1 MLFHDD
7 RAPHRPLA
15 LDGTEKTDKKADP
28 AKSDAPKADKEPIPP
43 PKRFVTHH
51 KGSFH
56 GAKLNY
62 TVTAGETHLTDADGK
77 PRASL
82 FTFAYIRDGAGDPAK
97 RPVTFL
103 FNGGPG
109 SASLWLHMGAF
120 GPRRIVVPGD
130 GTGAGVG
137 PYTVVDN
144 PLCPLDQTDLI
155 FIDPVGTGYSKV
167 LGEMKPE
174 EAWGLDGDA
183 GIIGDFI
190 KRWLTEHKRW
200 ASPRYMAGESYGT
213 TRAVA
218 VAGKLQGGL
227 AGVAFNG
234 LALISVILD
243 FHTARFEKG
252 NTLPD
257 VSYLPTYAATAHHY
271 GLVTPVPKDRA
282 QFLDEARTFA
292 IEEYA
297 PALLAGSRLD
307 PTKRKRVLKKL
318 ARFSGLSEAWLDR
331 SNLRIDPSRFRKEL
345 LRERGVVLG
354 RFDTRYQGKDYD
366 HVGEYP
372 DNDPS
377 AYAID
382 SAYVSAINDYL
393 GRQLTV
399 EMDRPYMIF
408 NRTAINKWDWHG
420 PKGEQPS
427 WPGYVNVAPELGRIQ
442 RENAGVKVLMANGL
456 FDLATPF
463 FAVENTIAGNGID
476 WNRVTMRYY
485 DAGHLMYVHEP
496 SFDALIADFRAL
508 VASA

>member
-190 KRWLTEHKRW
+190 KRWLTENKRW
-200 ASPRYMAGESYGT
+200 DSPRYMLGESYGT

-227 AGVAFNG
+227 AGVAVEAPG
-234 LALISVILD
+234 LLGLHLAQHLAV
-243 FHTARFEKG
+243 AG
-252 NTLPD
+252 PD
-257 VSYLPTYAATAHHY
+257 RIDEHQI
-271 GLVTPVPKDRA
+271 GLVERA
-282 QFLDEARTFA
+282 ERIVDDGIGADAGAGAVARHYDA
-292 IEEYA
+292 
-297 PALLAGSRLD
+297 
-307 PTKRKRVLKKL
+307 
-318 ARFSGLSEAWLDR
+318 ARAEGAHMQPQRGGTGTAVEQ
-331 SNLRIDPSRFRKEL
+331 
-345 LRERGVVLG
+345 ERH
-354 RFDTRYQGKDYD
+354 R
-366 HVGEYP
+366 
-372 DNDPS
+372 
-377 AYAID
+377 A
-382 SAYVSAINDYL
+382 
-393 GRQLTV
+393 
-399 EMDRPYMIF
+399 
-408 NRTAINKWDWHG
+408 
-420 PKGEQPS
+420 
-427 WPGYVNVAPELGRIQ
+427 LGRI
-442 RENAGVKVLMANGL
+442 AGAVADIGEGEQAGAR
-456 FDLATPF
+456 LAVGIGQMGF
-463 FAVENTIAGNGID
+463 AGRDGVVELGAVEA
-476 WNRVTMRYY
+476 
-485 DAGHLMYVHEP
+485 
-496 SFDALIADFRAL
+496 AL
-508 VASA
+508 VLGDEALGRGRRLLLGLGRIRLGRIGLLVVLVVLLVAVEGKGTVWRAIVVEQHRRASPSESQDNRCVDFAPARGAGTSANPSCTAAEPCACFI

>member
-7 RAPHRPLA
+7 HSLPRPHA
-15 LDGTEKTDKKADP
+15 LDGTDKKAEPDK
-28 AKSDAPKADKEPIPP
+28 AETPKAEKEPIAP
-43 PKRFVTHH
+43 PKRFVTEH
-51 KGSFH
+51 KGTFH
-56 GAKLNY
+56 GTRLSY
-62 TVTAGETHLTDADGK
+62 RVIAGETHLTDADGK

-82 FTFAYIRDGAGDPAK
+82 FTFAYLREPVGDPAK

-109 SASLWLHMGAF
+109 SASIWLHMGAF

-137 PYTVVDN
+137 PYSVVDN
-144 PLCPLDQTDLI
+144 PLCPLDQTDLV

-183 GIIGDFI
+183 GVIADFI
-190 KRWLTEHKRW
+190 KRWLTENKRW
-200 ASPRYMAGESYGT
+200 ASPRYLAGESYGT

-218 VAGKLQGGL
+218 VAGKLHGNL

-257 VSYLPTYAATAHHY
+257 VSYLPTYAATALHY
-271 GLVTPVPKDRA
+271 GLVTPAPKDRA
-282 QFLDEARTFA
+282 QFLDEVRSFA

-307 PTKRKRVLKKL
+307 PAKRKRVVKKL
-318 ARFSGLSEAWLDR
+318 ARYSGLAEAWLDR

-345 LRERGVVLG
+345 LRDRGVVLG
-354 RFDTRYQGKDYD
+354 RFDTRYQGRDYD
-366 HVGEYP
+366 QVGELP

-382 SAYVSAINDYL
+382 SAYVSAANDYL
-393 GRQLTV
+393 GRALTV
-399 EMDRPYMIF
+399 EMDRPYTVF
-408 NRTAINKWDWHG
+408 NRMALGKWDWHG
-420 PKGEQPS
+420 PRNENQPS

-456 FDLATPF
+456 YDLATPF
-463 FAVENTIAGNGID
+463 FAVENTIAGNGVD

-485 DAGHLMYVHEP
+485 DAGHMMYVHEP